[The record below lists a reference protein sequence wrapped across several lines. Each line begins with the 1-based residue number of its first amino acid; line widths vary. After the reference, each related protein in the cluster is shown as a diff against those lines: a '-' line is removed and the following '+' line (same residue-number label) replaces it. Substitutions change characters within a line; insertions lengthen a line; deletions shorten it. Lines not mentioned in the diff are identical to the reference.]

1 MSVVVIPST
10 CRKRKLECLGVRN
23 RDACFLRAVVSPEQ
37 NAFLCKRQIVGNFVC
52 RSCRKSGICSCRVE
66 GLTFVC
72 IPRSLPL
79 GILHY
84 NSIIEFVTIPNRN
97 KHADNQFIGTEYSDG
112 TIRNKIIVGHKRSA
126 IYLANLI
133 TAGAVSLLLCGI
145 SFLTTLCFGLPLLG
159 GFTNDLKVIL
169 AIALCTLLLSL
180 ALASIFT
187 LIALLC
193 QNKAF
198 TAILCVVFAFIVL
211 LVGGYVIQRLQE
223 PETYDAYVTT
233 MGEEGAGASSTV
245 QKDIPNPNYL
255 RGTQRQIYQFLA
267 DFLPG
272 GQAIQCNSCI
282 VSNPPLLYAYS
293 ILIILGTTGAGLLLF
308 ARKDLK

>member
-1 MSVVVIPST
+1 M
-10 CRKRKLECLGVRN
+10 RKLLSANFTRVFHSLLFWACAVFMAVLGAFMAIMN
-23 RDACFLRAVVSPEQ
+23 YIDMKETNSINSIDNIFFACAIFIG
-37 NAFLCKRQIVGNFVC
+37 IVGAIF
-52 RSCRKSGICSCRVE
+52 CS
-66 GLTFVC
+66 L
-72 IPRSLPL
+72 
-79 GILHY
+79 
-84 NSIIEFVTIPNRN
+84 
-97 KHADNQFIGTEYSDG
+97 FIGTEYSDG